1 MALDRVVRYKTK
13 KPTWRNPE
21 GFRHVGLLSIAPTS
35 ISRFTLYIVVRDLS
49 NCLVEWPKKAFGT
62 HHILTRALVLFAA
75 ANTRGFGPYF
85 GDYDDMRKNIRE
97 KASISLRPKVLFF
110 CADLEAP
117 KFIPKVQGISALR
130 QLC

>member
-1 MALDRVVRYKTK
+1 MSFSDIGSHLAGWRLIESSDTKQK

-62 HHILTRALVLFAA
+62 HHILTRALVLFVA

-97 KASISLRPKVLFF
+97 KASILF
-110 CADLEAP
+110 AVAIDTAYLS
-117 KFIPKVQGISALR
+117 V
-130 QLC
+130 